1 MKTYAII
8 GLVACL
14 IGISGTWY
22 IKGMQITNLEQKQ
35 KIEIEQIKSDFN
47 AEINRI
53 NVENNKL
60 DQAREETIN
69 ALNSKLSQINDYL
82 TSEGL
87 GDYETIINN
96 GNSIIDELVNKR
108 MLRVNKTARSNYNTN
123 SASQNS
129 NSTTTKS
136 HKTGSE
142 TKLSREN
149 EGSYSREQI
158 TFLVNFAT
166 DAEITN
172 SALKQ
177 CIQHYDTVRE
187 EVNNGQ
193 DISSEVK

>member
-35 KIEIEQIKSDFN
+35 KIEIEQIKTDFN
-47 AEINRI
+47 AEIDRI

-142 TKLSREN
+142 AKLSREN

-177 CIQHYDTVRE
+177 CIQHYDTVRD